1 MFPPIQTDIDA
12 KVREIRQINAGGDP
26 AVSEQAGRVTA
37 MVRAV
42 QGAEGAFIAR
52 ILPTAL
58 AQAPHLTVV
67 QQPVV
72 ALPER
77 ALALA
82 DQPLPDVHME
92 YTGDGRR
99 RRLDQLVLNHDVGS
113 IEFTE
118 CKRGWRAIGAD
129 HRRTRLRDDRALRL
143 IALSYAWHQFRMLP
157 THGTTRIV
165 SYYGRTGLP
174 EGITIRAH
182 ELDEHYNVNV
192 HAVIEEHLRY
202 FRQALDQAIP
212 GLTGY
217 GRRPDNV

>member
-1 MFPPIQTDIDA
+1 MFPPIQHDIDA
-12 KVREIRQINAGGDP
+12 KVQEISQLTGGGDP
-26 AVSEQAGRVTA
+26 AVSRHAGRTTA

-52 ILPTAL
+52 IIPSVL

-82 DQPLPDVHME
+82 DQPRLPDMHME
-92 YTGDGRR
+92 YTGDGRQ

-118 CKRGWRAIGAD
+118 CKRGWKAIGAD

-143 IALSYAWHQFRMLP
+143 IALSYAWHRFRMLP
-157 THGTTRIV
+157 THAATRIV

-174 EGITIRAH
+174 ENLTIRAH
-182 ELDEHYNVNV
+182 ELDDHYGVNV

-202 FRQALDQAIP
+202 FRRALDQAVP
-212 GLTGY
+212 GLTGC
-217 GRRPDNV
+217 GP